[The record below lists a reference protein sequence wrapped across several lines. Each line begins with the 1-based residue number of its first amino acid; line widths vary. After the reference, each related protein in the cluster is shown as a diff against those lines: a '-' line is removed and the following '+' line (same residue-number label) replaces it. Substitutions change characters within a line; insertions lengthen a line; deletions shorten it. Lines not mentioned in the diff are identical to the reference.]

1 MHITTNAIV
10 LREQPVKEFDSVLTL
25 LSEDCGIISVYA
37 RGARKPRGTMRVSV
51 ELLSYSCFVLFHN
64 KDRYVMDN
72 ADLNH
77 IFKDVRKDV
86 VKLSLAAYFCQ
97 LTMEL
102 APREE
107 QAQEYLRLLLNS
119 LYMLDQNK
127 RTCEFLKPV
136 YELRLM
142 AMAGYMPDLVA
153 CGGCGCYEADEIY
166 FLLLSS
172 GIICMDCARNMPQRE
187 IRMVLSKGILAAMR
201 HIIYS
206 ELEKLFGFS
215 LPKPDMIKLG
225 EITQQYIMVQ
235 LDKRFDTLD
244 FYYSIKKSQ
253 N

>member
-10 LREQPVKEFDSVLTL
+10 LRERAVNEFDSVLTL
-25 LSEDCGIISVYA
+25 LSGDCGIISVYA
-37 RGARKPRGTMRVSV
+37 RGARKPRGTMRVSA

-64 KDRYVMDN
+64 KDRYVVDK

-77 IFKDVRKDV
+77 VFMGVRADIE
-86 VKLSLAAYFCQ
+86 KLSLASYLCQ
-97 LTMEL
+97 ITMEL

-107 QAQEYLRLLLNS
+107 KVSEYLRLLLNS

-127 RTCEFLKPV
+127 RTCEFIRPV

-153 CGGCGCYEADEIY
+153 CSRCGCYEADELY

-172 GIICMDCARNMPQRE
+172 GIICRDCAKNMPERE
-187 IRMVLSKGILAAMR
+187 IRMSLSKGILAAMR

-206 ELEKLFGFS
+206 DFEKLFQFS
-215 LPKPDMIKLG
+215 LSQSSLMKLG
-225 EITQQYIMVQ
+225 KITEQYITVQ

-244 FYYSIKKSQ
+244 FYYSIKKK
-253 N
+253 